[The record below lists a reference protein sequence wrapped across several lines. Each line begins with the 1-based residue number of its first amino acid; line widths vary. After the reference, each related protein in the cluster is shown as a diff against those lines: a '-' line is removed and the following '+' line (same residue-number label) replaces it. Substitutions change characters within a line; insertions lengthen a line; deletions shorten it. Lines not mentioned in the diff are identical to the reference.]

1 MSDGPDGSV
10 SDLMRAAVTLTEA
23 VTKLSVKLAVVNP
36 LDFFSLPHS
45 SFTSTA
51 GETRSRIPSSR
62 YSELPLLWLGESFF
76 AWYTSPCF
84 PSFTTTFGV
93 LLALLLLLLL
103 FLASLE
109 KLPLLCSLLKLDTG
123 VSVTLLLLPTLLMK
137 LLLELRLARS
147 GLNLGGSS
155 FGS

>member
-1 MSDGPDGSV
+1 M
-10 SDLMRAAVTLTEA
+10 TLTEA

-62 YSELPLLWLGESFF
+62 CSELPLLWLGESFF

-93 LLALLLLLLL
+93 LLVQLLLL
-103 FLASLE
+103 FLASIKNLPHDKKNNK
-109 KLPLLCSLLKLDTG
+109 KLSEIG
-123 VSVTLLLLPTLLMK
+123 VQL
-137 LLLELRLARS
+137 
-147 GLNLGGSS
+147 
-155 FGS
+155 

>member
-1 MSDGPDGSV
+1 
-10 SDLMRAAVTLTEA
+10 MRAAVTLTEA
-23 VTKLSVKLAVVNP
+23 VTKLSVKLAVVKP

-62 YSELPLLWLGESFF
+62 CSPELPLLWLGESFF